1 VFGGHY
7 THTYTCARTRTHT
20 EVCGSVTGFCLVV
33 TKGAWFIF
41 IYLSVLPSKMMAE
54 LEGMDL
60 HCSPPGVQE

>member
-1 VFGGHY
+1 M
-7 THTYTCARTRTHT
+7 
-20 EVCGSVTGFCLVV
+20 TGFCLVV